1 MSKKVEKVEKVEGT
15 QNQKITQEVKTSMK
29 NEMSN
34 KLILRIKIRIPDLKV
49 DINSLSQEERIKL
62 LGSLESYLSA
72 LRGE

>member
-1 MSKKVEKVEKVEGT
+1 MSKKVEKVVEVKET

-62 LGSLESYLSA
+62 LS
-72 LRGE
+72 